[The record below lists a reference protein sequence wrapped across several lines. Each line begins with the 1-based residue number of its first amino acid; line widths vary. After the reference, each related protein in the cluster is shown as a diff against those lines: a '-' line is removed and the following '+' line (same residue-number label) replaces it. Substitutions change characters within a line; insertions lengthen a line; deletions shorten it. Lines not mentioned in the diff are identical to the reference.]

1 MPLSPIAAAVSS
13 YPPALVTLTTDFG
26 LGDSYVAEMKG
37 RLLALCPRLRI
48 VDLTHDVPPFDVE
61 AGAVLLTRTV
71 AAFPSGTIH
80 LAVIDPG
87 VGTTRRGL
95 VVRTQA
101 AWFVGPDNGL
111 FGPFLEGA
119 AAFALLP
126 ERLSP
131 HGAAATFHGRDLF
144 APAAA
149 RLALGM
155 AVEDFAA
162 PIADPVRPPVRA
174 GGRIVHIDRFG
185 NCITNLT
192 WPDGAPA
199 QGDSPPFALR
209 CGVVTIS
216 RLVRTYG
223 DAPPGVPVALV
234 GSAGWL
240 EIAVREGNAAQ
251 RLGLHRGD
259 PVMVALDGG
268 ART

>member
-1 MPLSPIAAAVSS
+1 MPS

-71 AAFPSGTIH
+71 GAFPAGTIH
-80 LAVIDPG
+80 LGVIDPG
-87 VGTTRRGL
+87 VGTARRGL
-95 VVRTQA
+95 VVRTRS
-101 AWFVGPDNGL
+101 AWFIGPDNGL
-111 FGPFLEGA
+111 FAPFLEGA
-119 AAFALLP
+119 AAFELLP
-126 ERLSP
+126 ERLAA
-131 HGAAATFHGRDLF
+131 HGPAATFHGRDLF

-149 RLALGM
+149 RLALGV
-155 AVEDFAA
+155 AVEDFAT
-162 PIADPVRPPVRA
+162 PIADPVRPPPRA

-185 NCITNLT
+185 NCITNLA
-192 WPDGAPA
+192 WPGETPAEGA
-199 QGDSPPFALR
+199 STPFALHA
-209 CGVVTIS
+209 GVVTIS

-223 DAPPGVPVALV
+223 DAPAGEPVALV

-268 ART
+268 ARP

>member
-1 MPLSPIAAAVSS
+1 VPA

-37 RLLALCPRLRI
+37 RLLALCPRVQI

-61 AGAVLLTRTV
+61 AGAVLLARTV
-71 AAFPSGTIH
+71 NAFPAGTIH

-87 VGTTRRGL
+87 VGTSRRGL
-95 VVRTQA
+95 VLRTRT

-111 FGPFLEGA
+111 FAPFLDGA

-126 ERLSP
+126 ERLAAQGP
-131 HGAAATFHGRDLF
+131 AATFHGRDLF

-149 RLALGM
+149 RIAQGIE
-155 AVEDFAA
+155 VEDFAI
-162 PIADPVRPPVRA
+162 PIDDPVRPPVRA

-185 NCITNLT
+185 NCVTNLA
-192 WPDGAPA
+192 WPGELPA
-199 QGDSPPFALR
+199 EGGTTPCALH

-223 DAPPGVPVALV
+223 DAPTGEPVALV

-259 PVMVALDGG
+259 PVMLALDGG
-268 ART
+268 ARP